1 MRPTGFSITPIPV
14 SIDRRTMPGV
24 MFTGIMSA
32 TIGQS
37 IAIAIAIMAGRSII
51 RVRFIAAA

>member
-1 MRPTGFSITPIPV
+1 
-14 SIDRRTMPGV
+14 MPGV

>member
-1 MRPTGFSITPIPV
+1 
-14 SIDRRTMPGV
+14 MPGV

-32 TIGQS
+32 TIGRS
-37 IAIAIAIMAGRSII
+37 IAIAIMAGRSII